1 MVLRSLEMSGKRS
14 RGSAARRGWR
24 CLDWVIRPGCRVGL
38 VWAETLHGPACQ
50 TRDVDVHYAGRVL
63 AAIVT
68 HPVEAV
74 TRIDQRLQVRR
85 YSADRHIDYG
95 AVDDWEDRLHR
106 QLGLS
111 ASCDLVDGFE
121 AVQSSLRTVLPD
133 YPKGHDADPALA
145 RAIWCIVG
153 HSRPEQVVETGVA
166 RGISSRFVLEA
177 LERTGWGHLWS
188 IDLPPLL
195 AGFHGAVGAAVPAG
209 LRDRWTYVRGPSR
222 RQLPRLL
229 KTIGPIDCF
238 IQDSVG
244 TPPTVLAELELGW
257 SALRADG
264 WLVVNAINRS
274 EAFQIF
280 AERYTPLRYIVASSG
295 DEGNVGSRAPK
306 APGQFALVSK
316 PSAGQ
321 PH

>member
-1 MVLRSLEMSGKRS
+1 MEPN
-14 RGSAARRGWR
+14 RGFAVRRGWR
-24 CLDWVIRPGCRVGL
+24 CLEWVIRPDAVSVL
-38 VWAETLHGPACQ
+38 YGPGRSCMVPTCQ
-50 TRDVDVHYAGRVL
+50 TREVDVHYAGRVL

-74 TRIDQRLQVRR
+74 ARIDQRLQLKRF
-85 YSADRHIDYG
+85 SADRCIDYG
-95 AVDDWEDRLHR
+95 AAGDWEDQLHH

-121 AVQSSLRTVLPD
+121 DIQSSLRTLLPD

-166 RGISSRFVLEA
+166 RGISSRFVLEG
-177 LERTGWGHLWS
+177 LERTGRGHLWS
-188 IDLPPLL
+188 VDLPPLL
-195 AGFHGAVGAAVPAG
+195 AEFHGSVAAAVPTR

-229 KTIGPIDCF
+229 KAIAPVDCF

-244 TPPTVLAELELGW
+244 TPPTVLAELELAW
-257 SALRADG
+257 NALREGG
-264 WLVVNAINRS
+264 WLVVNGINRS
-274 EAFQIF
+274 EAFATF
-280 AERYTPLRYIVASSG
+280 AQRHAPLWHTVASSG
-295 DEGNVGSRAPK
+295 GQAHVGSGARK
-306 APGQFALVSK
+306 APSQFALVVKHS
-316 PSAGQ
+316 
-321 PH
+321 